1 MRHAS
6 WVGIT
11 ANMNRDEIISVLDK
25 RLKKLGVSAAEASRR
40 AVGNHYALRNI
51 VERGVD
57 PRFETL
63 NKLVES
69 LGLELRIVDQ
79 SIPMPPAEQTTPL
92 CGFIGAGA
100 SVVFDQELAG
110 DDEMPAPPGMP
121 DGLVCLEVR
130 GHSAYPAARDRDQ
143 VYVRSRTHEPE
154 ACIGRLV
161 VATCEGGGNWLKILR
176 RGDAA
181 GTWNLESVNAA
192 EPTMESVVL
201 HHVAPVEWIRCRG
214 KFRAV

>member
-1 MRHAS
+1 MDPKPQMKAF
-6 WVGIT
+6 
-11 ANMNRDEIISVLDK
+11 
-25 RLKKLGVSAAEASRR
+25 AEAISPFILNRMKELGLSARR
-40 AVGNHYALRNI
+40 VSIEASGHDGLIRDLK
-51 VERGVD
+51 RGRVPTAD
-57 PRFETL
+57 RL
-63 NKLVES
+63 ARLLDV

-130 GHSAYPAARDRDQ
+130 GHSAYPSARDRDQ

-201 HHVAPVEWIRCRG
+201 HRVAPVEWIRCRG